1 MLRSPPWLEKPFL
14 KICVTNEHGYVPP
27 FVSSSWSV
35 LHSILITG
43 FVSRVTWWVSLVEQE
58 LLTRPEHLDSPT
70 VIGGVRI
77 ARSLVDCVAFCRSL
91 YLFVLLLLAIVL
103 SAFLLLTDAGYPFGI
118 FKLMLIMIIKQ
129 YNIYIYRGPEWL
141 SELGSWIT

>member
-1 MLRSPPWLEKPFL
+1 
-14 KICVTNEHGYVPP
+14 
-27 FVSSSWSV
+27 
-35 LHSILITG
+35 
-43 FVSRVTWWVSLVEQE
+43 VSLVEQE

-91 YLFVLLLLAIVL
+91 YLFVLFLLAIVL
-103 SAFLLLTDAGYPFGI
+103 SAFLLLTDSGYPFGI

>member
-1 MLRSPPWLEKPFL
+1 MLRSPPWLEKPFR

-27 FVSSSWSV
+27 IVNSSWSV

-58 LLTRPEHLDSPT
+58 PLTLPKHLDSPT
-70 VIGGVRI
+70 VTGGVRI
-77 ARSLVDCVAFCRSL
+77 ARSLVDCVAFYRSL
-91 YLFVLLLLAIVL
+91 YLFVLFLLASLL
-103 SAFLLLTDAGYPFGI
+103 SAFLLLTDSGYPFGI

-129 YNIYIYRGPEWL
+129 YNKYIYRGPGWFN
-141 SELGSWIT
+141 ELGSWIT